1 MVCMLMSDLLVRL
14 VSVDLHTFGPDALT
28 AVKLIEHQASS
39 SQVSEVRPQ
48 LVEHVPP
55 PTQGTPG
62 ARKCPLH
69 PLSVF
74 VCTRN
79 VQNYIFKYRKSTFS
93 FNNTQDNC
101 KIGCMQNAVYFTL
114 FHSVLVVHLHV
125 FTIVIIINCT
135 QLHTSPKPNPH
146 PDLIVSTYS

>member
-1 MVCMLMSDLLVRL
+1 MSRELTILCSCVSDLLVRL

-62 ARKCPLH
+62 AGKSPMG

-74 VCTRN
+74 VYLKLKVCIC
-79 VQNYIFKYRKSTFS
+79 QA
-93 FNNTQDNC
+93 Q
-101 KIGCMQNAVYFTL
+101 
-114 FHSVLVVHLHV
+114 
-125 FTIVIIINCT
+125 
-135 QLHTSPKPNPH
+135 
-146 PDLIVSTYS
+146 